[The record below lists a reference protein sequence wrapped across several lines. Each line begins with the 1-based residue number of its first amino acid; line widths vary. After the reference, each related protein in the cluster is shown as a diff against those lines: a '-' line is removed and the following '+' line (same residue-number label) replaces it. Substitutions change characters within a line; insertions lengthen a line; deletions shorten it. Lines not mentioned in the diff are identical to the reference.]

1 MAATSSGRPGRPIAI
16 FAKIRAAKPDVV
28 IGGVAASDLTTFLKQ
43 WNELGMKGKIPFA
56 EISVGNTDL
65 WGFGLDSDVVFGVK
79 DSLIRDFVLHLQD
92 LRQTGSEW
100 TGPMSSS
107 HTISASRL
115 CEWHD
120 GRQLQGA
127 KNDRD

>member
-79 DSLIRDFVLHLQD
+79 DSLIRDFVLHPPGSAPDGQRMDRPYVELAYD
-92 LRQTGSEW
+92 FRLAPLRV
-100 TGPMSSS
+100 
-107 HTISASRL
+107 A
-115 CEWHD
+115 
-120 GRQLQGA
+120 
-127 KNDRD
+127 